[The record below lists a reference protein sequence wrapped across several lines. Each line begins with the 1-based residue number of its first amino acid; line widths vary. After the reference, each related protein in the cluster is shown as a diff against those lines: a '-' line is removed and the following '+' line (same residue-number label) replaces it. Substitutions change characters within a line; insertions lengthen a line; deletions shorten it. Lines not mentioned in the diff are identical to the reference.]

1 MYNFTELLQANLS
14 AMNNYKKFAPIRGV
28 YVVERVRMIYE
39 WIYDEGKLAPFYTCG
54 SLSK

>member
-1 MYNFTELLQANLS
+1 MYIFTELLQANLS
-14 AMNNYKKFAPIRGV
+14 AMNNYKKFAPIRDV
-28 YVVERVRMIYE
+28 CVVERVRMIYE